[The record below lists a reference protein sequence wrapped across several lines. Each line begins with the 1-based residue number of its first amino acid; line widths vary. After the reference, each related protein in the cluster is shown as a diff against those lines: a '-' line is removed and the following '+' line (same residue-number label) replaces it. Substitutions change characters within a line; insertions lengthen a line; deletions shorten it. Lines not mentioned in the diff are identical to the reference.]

1 MGSLRRRRLMLVALA
16 GLVTSAPPAGSQGA
30 LDPGSGEPAFE
41 VASVKRNTSG
51 AANVSIG
58 SRPGGYEA
66 TNAPLRL
73 LVELAFGVRSS
84 QIVGGPGWM
93 LSERFDVAA
102 RAPEGT
108 APSAILPMLRT
119 LLRDR
124 FKLRARSEIRE
135 QPVYALTPSRA
146 DGRLGPQL
154 TPSTVDCAPP
164 GRTPDPCRLSGTIG
178 AAAGSVNGTGQT
190 LGQLASFLTR
200 NVDRPVVDRTERSGR
215 FDFEFSWTAD
225 DLRTAAADA
234 GNVPVSDRAS
244 LFTALRESLGLKLEA
259 TRGPVAFLV
268 IESVEQPAPD

>member
-1 MGSLRRRRLMLVALA
+1 MVMRRRLMLVGLAALTMSA
-16 GLVTSAPPAGSQGA
+16 GPAGSQQPI
-30 LDPGSGEPAFE
+30 DPGSGDPAFE

-51 AANVSIG
+51 AANVSVG

-66 TNAPLRL
+66 TNVPLRL
-73 LVELAFGVRSS
+73 LVELAFGVRPS

-93 LSERFDVAA
+93 LSDRFDVAA
-102 RAPEGT
+102 RAPEGA

-124 FKLRARSEIRE
+124 FKLRARSETRE
-135 QPVYALTPSRA
+135 QPVYALTPSRV

-154 TPSTVDCAPP
+154 TPSTVACAPP

-178 AAAGSVNGTGQT
+178 AVAGSVKGSGQT
-190 LGQLASFLTR
+190 LGQLAGFLTR
-200 NVDRPVVDRTERSGR
+200 NVDRPVVDQTELSGR

-225 DLRTAAADA
+225 DLRTAAA
-234 GNVPVSDRAS
+234 GNVPMDDRAS
-244 LFTALRESLGLKLEA
+244 LFTALRESLGLELEA

-268 IESVEQPAPD
+268 IESVEQPIPD